1 MNAILK
7 FVIYAILLFIHMFG
21 ATACYFLGLI
31 GIAIAIGFYLAP
43 VVVTFVITFV
53 IGIFK
58 LIGFFFEK
66 LTGGRKE

>member
-1 MNAILK
+1 MEWI
-7 FVIYAILLFIHMFG
+7 F
-21 ATACYFLGLI
+21 I

-43 VVVTFVITFV
+43 VVVTFVIAFV

-66 LTGGRKE
+66 LTGGKKE